1 MKEMDDGKNPI
12 YFVFI
17 DLAVAKARYQ
27 KIEKVTLV
35 VMVASQKLIK
45 YFWVHPFITRTY
57 LPLRHI
63 LYQLN
68 LDRILTK
75 WET

>member
-17 DLAVAKARYQ
+17 DLAGAKARYQ

-45 YFWVHPFITRTY
+45 YFWV
-57 LPLRHI
+57 
-63 LYQLN
+63 
-68 LDRILTK
+68 
-75 WET
+75 